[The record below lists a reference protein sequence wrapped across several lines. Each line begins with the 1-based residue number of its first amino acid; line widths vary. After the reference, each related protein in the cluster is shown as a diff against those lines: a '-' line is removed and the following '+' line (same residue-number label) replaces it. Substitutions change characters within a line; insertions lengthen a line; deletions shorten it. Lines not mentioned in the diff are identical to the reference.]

1 MKKKV
6 RQGNLAVRAIA
17 IAVTFS
23 MVVSLMTVL
32 GGEAS
37 AATSLTGIESIK
49 ERGSLSILEIV
60 PQTGT
65 GSIGYYVAGREPTN
79 GWLNELV
86 SPNEAGKIKTK
97 AERDAYAEQL
107 FTNLKAANLMGDK
120 GASDAEYPLIYTGN
134 YTTTDG
140 YYKEYLPWDSRPDN
154 AYSVAL
160 TQAEEVK
167 VNGSFDKDASG
178 DYIESNTY
186 KLSAGGDYVQNA
198 LYYKY
203 GPGDSEDA
211 NSNYY
216 YRLTFTKAVLN
227 NTTISN
233 YFGTPLYTLVN
244 DPLFPGNIYYEYAG
258 TLEDRDSVNH
268 DDFTIDEFTDYY
280 EATVIQVTP
289 TTTWE
294 YLDEVTFTDDE
305 LTTTG
310 TEKLIPEGHPLIGST
325 LYMLAEQGY
334 TAVQIEKGTPVVPGM
349 VYFKLKENA
358 YLYHAVTPS
367 SQPFTEAATAGTGF
381 FAAEDGYKFVGN
393 GKAPTG
399 TQYYKFTA
407 NSSQRLWTLVYDTIY
422 VTGGYT
428 NSNWFK
434 RYVLDMDG
442 ASNELLNSMRVT
454 VTSRT
459 PGELTPDMFN
469 NYQLV
474 VVSAGF
480 DLTKQGSTI
489 PYSRDISAEVLNAL
503 KPTDNPT
510 AQIPRVVDTRILNNS
525 NVSRLASLVD
535 GDTYP
540 SVTANN
546 VYNFAVG
553 TGEDA
558 RGALATKQFHTPFST
573 TTPYQ
578 VVADEIT
585 YENFL
590 RSTMNQDPLSTEI
603 SMATCIRYII
613 NAHLPVNHKT
623 ELRVLDI
630 QPYAKRYTDHTTL
643 SVATVQSWL
652 PENSFANDKIK
663 ITHMSSAELI
673 CNIEDL
679 AEMYDLIYIGASQV
693 GSNLPDGMY
702 YANIG
707 KTQTVTKHVEGLL
720 SSNDSTARYSGNDLT
735 PQKQEELLKFARS
748 GLPIVVADVLTSGL
762 TSTQARTL
770 TASISANNNDN
781 KLTVNHTLNPSAS
794 NATVVRQWY
803 KYTTDPAN
811 AEPVGTGGTTYTP
824 SNPSV
829 GDHYFCVVTVTVNGV
844 TRSAQS
850 NTMRYTFEGVSNS
863 YYLQRVGSS
872 TNSTYRYWQNGSYFN
887 GSVDEDDL
895 DVGKLTVSY
904 QNLDTSNTRE
914 TNNVTYTWK
923 RLNSNGNR
931 DTSWSEV
938 GGNSYTP
945 PEDGRYYYCEIKI
958 GYQRKNT
965 NNGGGP
971 GGMPSMPGMPG
982 MPGGGNNSQWGQE
995 QFETITSPAYKAVK
1009 RTGSS
1014 TSQNYYTQT
1023 SAGISA
1029 TFESTASGTATLD
1042 PTKVDG
1048 HSLMYE
1054 ALNSVW
1060 SRPNV
1065 VVQSTV
1071 QRVSGSNP
1079 TQALIDNQHI
1089 LLQYL
1094 NLSRPSINLTSA
1106 PPAYEADFSFNNNGT
1121 VTFPSPAD
1129 DNCNGTLNFSFTIQ
1143 NPTDP
1148 TPLQTKYT
1156 CNLYIDQ
1163 NGDGRHNAEEGKNN
1177 ERIGGLLLYDSAT
1190 GTPVANGELVAGT
1203 PYTLSRTIGQQFT
1216 GMVAWKL
1223 EVVKEGDET
1232 ARGTQKG
1239 YTYNQPA
1246 TRTPIN
1252 VLQIMPILWN
1262 DRHSNN
1268 RPEPE
1273 GVNLKND
1280 DVFKKL
1286 YKALYDE
1293 GMYDISVTT
1302 VNVADL
1308 NNKAVDTDNNPDTP
1322 AQTFSSVKDLYDN
1335 YLSQFNML
1343 IIGFDNCYHDLNTDT
1358 ARAVEQYIGSGRAVL
1373 FTHDTTSFFNEAEE
1387 DATVL
1392 YRYWG
1397 YTFNQFIRDKVGLD
1411 RYGVTNPTYGKVDD
1425 GAGSITR
1432 GVVAN
1437 GNNGRI
1443 DIGGSTEENLKN
1455 AGYTVAYLPYTES
1468 ATKKSAGATHGFTDY
1483 NIYRYTNANNS
1494 ETSTSQVSQV
1504 NQGMVT
1510 QFPFTMDEILTVDST
1525 HNQYY
1530 QLNMNADDIVVW
1542 YCLYGTSGNLAK
1554 HYNDGTNGYYIYN
1567 RGNITYS
1574 GAGHLRSLGDEEK
1587 ALFVNTMVAA
1597 YRAARTAPTV
1607 QFVTANGYDTSTQL
1621 VTAEEG
1627 TSLNM
1632 NQPIYFKLTDT
1643 NLTANKSLSVELYYE
1658 VAAGTANSVTM
1669 ASAGLGDN
1677 TEKYV
1682 LKTSLGDNIYRA
1694 DTGVKVSDPNNL
1706 SSGVIYRTLLPQA
1719 VLDKFPPDASD
1730 LTIYL
1735 KVITTFGNDPNNTLS
1750 GKDDLKLQ
1758 KLGLLRLE

>member
-1 MKKKV
+1 MKKKI
-6 RQGNLAVRAIA
+6 RRGNLGVRAIA
-17 IAVTFS
+17 IVVTFS

-86 SPNEAGKIKTK
+86 SPNDAGKVKTK

-107 FTNLKAANLMGDK
+107 FANLKAANLMGDK

-154 AYSVAL
+154 AYLVAL
-160 TQAEEVK
+160 AQAEEVK
-167 VNGSFDKDASG
+167 VNGSFTPDAAG
-178 DYIESNTY
+178 DYIEANTY
-186 KLSAGGDYVQNA
+186 KLSAGSDYVQNA
-198 LYYKY
+198 LYYEY

-216 YRLTFTKAVLN
+216 YRLTFTKVDPK
-227 NTTISN
+227 NTPISDL
-233 YFGTPLYTLVN
+233 FGVPLYTLVN

-258 TLEDRDSVNH
+258 TLEDRDSVDY
-268 DDFTIDEFTDYY
+268 DDFTIDENTDYY
-280 EATVIQVTP
+280 EATVIQETP
-289 TTTWE
+289 TTTWV

-305 LTTTG
+305 LTITA
-310 TEKLIPEGHPLIGST
+310 TEKLIPEGHPLIDST
-325 LYMLAEQGY
+325 LYVLAEQGY
-334 TAVQIEKGTPVVPGM
+334 TAVQIEKGTPVDTSV
-349 VYFKLKENA
+349 VYYKLKEDA
-358 YLYHAVTPS
+358 HSYHAVVPS
-367 SQPFTEAATAGTGF
+367 NQPFTDAETPGTGF
-381 FAAEDGYKFVGN
+381 FDADTGYKFVGN

-399 TQYYKFTA
+399 TTYYKFTA
-407 NSSQRLWTLVYDTIY
+407 NSSQPLWTLVYDTIY

-442 ASNELLNSMRVT
+442 ASTELLNSMRIT
-454 VTSRT
+454 VTNRT

-480 DLTKQGSTI
+480 DLTNQGSAV

-503 KPTDNPT
+503 KSTENPA
-510 AQIPRVVDTRILNNS
+510 AQIPRVVDTRILNS
-525 NVSRLASLVD
+525 SVPRLASLVD
-535 GDTYP
+535 GTTYP

-546 VYNFAVG
+546 IYNFVAST

-558 RGALATKQFHTPFST
+558 RSALATKQFHTPFSN

-578 VVADEIT
+578 VVADEIE

-590 RSTMNQDPLSTEI
+590 RSTMNQDPLSEDI

-613 NAHLPVNHKT
+613 NTHLPVNHKT

-630 QPYAKRYTDHTTL
+630 QPYAKRYTDHSTL

-652 PENSFANDKIK
+652 PENSFADDKIK
-663 ITHMSSAELI
+663 INHMSSAELI

-693 GSNLPDGMY
+693 GNNLPSGMY

-707 KTQTVTKHVEGLL
+707 KTATVTGHLKGLL
-720 SSNDSTARYSGNDLT
+720 ASNDSTARYSGNDLT
-735 PQKQEELLKFARS
+735 PQKQKELLKFAHS
-748 GLPIVVADVLTSGL
+748 GLPIVVANALTSGL
-762 TSTQARTL
+762 NSTQARTL
-770 TASISANNNDN
+770 TASISASGSQ
-781 KLTVNHTLNPSAS
+781 LTVSHTLNPSAS
-794 NATVVRQWY
+794 NASVVRQWY
-803 KYTTDPAN
+803 KYTTNPYD
-811 AEPVGTGGTTYTP
+811 AEPVGNGGTTYTP
-824 SNPSV
+824 NDPSV
-829 GDHYFCVVTVTVNGV
+829 GDHYFCVVTVTINGV
-844 TRSAQS
+844 PRSAQS
-850 NTMRYTFEGVSNS
+850 NTMRYVFEGVSNS
-863 YYLQRVGSS
+863 YYLQLVSRN
-872 TNSTYRYWQNGSYFN
+872 TNRTYRSWQNGSYFN

-895 DVGKLTVSY
+895 DVGELTVSH
-904 QNLDTSNTRE
+904 QNRDTRNTRE
-914 TNNVTYTWK
+914 TGNVTYTWK
-923 RLNSNGNR
+923 RLNSNGRN
-931 DTSWSEV
+931 DNSWSEV
-938 GGNSYTP
+938 GDNTYTP
-945 PEDGRYYYCEIKI
+945 PDDGRYYYCEIKI
-958 GYQRKNT
+958 GYQRRSSY
-965 NNGGGP
+965 GG
-971 GGMPSMPGMPG
+971 
-982 MPGGGNNSQWGQE
+982 WGSE
-995 QFETITSPAYKAVK
+995 RFETITSPAYKAV
-1009 RTGSS
+1009 RRAGGS
-1014 TSQNYYTQT
+1014 TPQNYYTQT

-1029 TFESTASGTATLD
+1029 TFESSVAGTATLD

-1054 ALNSVW
+1054 TLTSVW
-1060 SRPNV
+1060 SLPNV

-1079 TQALIDNQHI
+1079 TDALIANQHT

-1094 NLSRPSINLTSA
+1094 NLSRPSIDLTSA
-1106 PPAYEADFSFNNNGT
+1106 PPTYEADFSISTGGT

-1129 DNCNGTLNFSFTIQ
+1129 DNCNGTLNFSFTIE

-1163 NGDGRHNAEEGKNN
+1163 NGDGRHDPVDEK
-1177 ERIGGLLLYDSAT
+1177 IGGLNLSAT
-1190 GTPVANGELVAGT
+1190 GTTPVNGELVAGT
-1203 PYTLSRTIGQQFT
+1203 PYTLSRTINQQFT
-1216 GMVAWKL
+1216 GMIAWKL
-1223 EVVKEGDET
+1223 EIVKVGDET

-1239 YTYNQPA
+1239 YTYNQP
-1246 TRTPIN
+1246 TNRTPIN
-1252 VLQIMPILWN
+1252 VLQIMPILWDN
-1262 DRHSNN
+1262 
-1268 RPEPE
+1268 EGE
-1273 GVNLKND
+1273 GVNLSTD
-1280 DVFKKL
+1280 SVFQN
-1286 YKALYDE
+1286 LYDE
-1293 GMYDISVTT
+1293 LYDNGMYDISVTT
-1302 VNVADL
+1302 VNVEDL
-1308 NNKAVDTDNNPDTP
+1308 NNKKVGSTTYTDWN
-1322 AQTFSSVKDLYDN
+1322 DLYN
-1335 YLSQFNML
+1335 RYLSQYNML
-1343 IIGFDNCYHDLNTDT
+1343 IIGFDNCYHELNTDT
-1358 ARAVEQYIGSGRAVL
+1358 GLAIEKYIGSGRAVL
-1373 FTHDTTSFFNEAEE
+1373 FTHDTTSFYNVSTRSQ
-1387 DATVL
+1387 ATVNF
-1392 YRYWG
+1392 RYWG

-1411 RYGVTNPTYGKVDD
+1411 RYGVTNPAYGKVDD
-1425 GAGSITR
+1425 GAGNVSR
-1432 GVVAN
+1432 EVVAN
-1437 GNNGRI
+1437 GNDGRI
-1443 DIGGSTEENLKN
+1443 AIGGSTEQNLLGD
-1455 AGYTVAYLPYTES
+1455 GYTVAYLPYTES

-1483 NIYRYTNANNS
+1483 NIYRYESGKNGS
-1494 ETSTSQVSQV
+1494 EASTSQVSQV

-1510 QFPFTMDEILTVDST
+1510 QYPFTMDEILSVDST

-1530 QLNMNADDIVVW
+1530 QLNMNAEDIVVW

-1574 GAGHLRSLGDEEK
+1574 GAGHLRSLGREEK

-1597 YRAARTAPTV
+1597 YRASHTDPTI
-1607 QFVTANGYDTSTQL
+1607 QFVTASGYDTSTQL

-1627 TSLNM
+1627 QSLSM
-1632 NQPIYFKLTDT
+1632 NQTIYFRPLDT
-1643 NLTANKSLSVELYYE
+1643 NLTASKRLSVELYYE
-1658 VAAGTANSVTM
+1658 VADTSAPTLKD
-1669 ASAGLGDN
+1669 AGLDAEN
-1677 TEKYV
+1677 TEIHVRKAD
-1682 LKTSLGDNIYRA
+1682 LGDIYRA
-1694 DTGVKVSDPNNL
+1694 DTGVKVSNPYNL
-1706 SSGVIYRTLLPQA
+1706 SSNVIYRTLLPQA
-1719 VLDKFPPDASD
+1719 VLDNFPADASD
-1730 LTIYL
+1730 TKIYL
-1735 KVITTFGNDPNNTLS
+1735 KVITTFNNDPNNTRS